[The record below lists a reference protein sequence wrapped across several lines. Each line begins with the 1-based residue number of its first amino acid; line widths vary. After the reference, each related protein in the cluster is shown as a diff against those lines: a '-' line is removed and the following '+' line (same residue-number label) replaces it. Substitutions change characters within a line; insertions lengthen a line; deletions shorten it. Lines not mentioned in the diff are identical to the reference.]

1 MPKRI
6 TDYGRMIGVSKKTFS
21 FLLFLSLI
29 FMLYIPVSATTTD
42 EHSISTNAGTA
53 ELTHKN
59 DIGITLP
66 VGEVTKVKNIE
77 NNILVNNKYDGPW
90 QETCIDGAIVYCESG
105 AELKIA

>member
-1 MPKRI
+1 
-6 TDYGRMIGVSKKTFS
+6 
-21 FLLFLSLI
+21 
-29 FMLYIPVSATTTD
+29 MLYIPVSATTID

-77 NNILVNNKYDGPW
+77 SITSTMDRGRKRVLM
-90 QETCIDGAIVYCESG
+90 
-105 AELKIA
+105 ELSYTAKAVPR